1 MGLVAATTGSVRTP
15 MPKKNAHIG
24 SSLNSFLEEEGI
36 LADVIAGA
44 AKRNLVDQLEAARQK
59 QRLTKSA
66 LATKAGISRMQ
77 LDRVLDPENLSASL
91 KVIAKVAAALGKSVY
106 FKLV

>member
-1 MGLVAATTGSVRTP
+1 

-24 SSLNSFLEEEGI
+24 SSLDSFLAEEGL

-44 AKRNLVDQLEAARQK
+44 AKRNLVFQLEEVRKK

-66 LATKAGISRMQ
+66 LAKKAGISRMQ
-77 LDRVLDPENLSASL
+77 LDRVLDPENLAASL
-91 KVIAKVAAALGKSVY
+91 KIIAKVAVGLGKSVY
-106 FKLV
+106 FKLE

>member
-1 MGLVAATTGSVRTP
+1 

-24 SSLNSFLEEEGI
+24 SSLDSFLAEEGL

-44 AKRNLVDQLEAARQK
+44 AKRNLVFQLEEARKK

-66 LATKAGISRMQ
+66 LAKKAGISRMQ
-77 LDRVLDPENLSASL
+77 LDRVLDPENLAASL
-91 KVIAKVAAALGKSVY
+91 KIIAKVAAGLGKSVY
-106 FKLV
+106 FKLL

>member
-1 MGLVAATTGSVRTP
+1 

-24 SSLNSFLEEEGI
+24 SSLDSFLEEEGL

-44 AKRNLVDQLEAARQK
+44 AKRNLVFQLEEVRKK

-66 LATKAGISRMQ
+66 LAKKAGISRMQ
-77 LDRVLDPENLSASL
+77 LDRVLDPENLAASL
-91 KVIAKVAAALGKSVY
+91 KIIAKVAAGLGKGVY
-106 FKLV
+106 FKLT

>member
-1 MGLVAATTGSVRTP
+1 MAR
-15 MPKKNAHIG
+15 KNARIG
-24 SSLNSFLEEEGI
+24 SDFDSFLEEEGL

-44 AKRNLVDQLEAARQK
+44 AKRNLVAQLEEVRKK

-66 LATKAGISRMQ
+66 LAKKAGISRMQ
-77 LDRVLDPENLSASL
+77 LDRILDPDNISASL
-91 KVIAKVAAALGKSVY
+91 KLISKVAAACGRGIY